1 MEIKLPIRILA
12 LAAATG
18 VAALAAA
25 GAQRAVAVTSPAIR
39 AKQAQAA
46 RVLAEISAID
56 DQVST
61 ISEQYDGARFRLQAL
76 QTQLKGE
83 RVSLVRARHQ
93 VTRAEQRA
101 ANLLVWLYTSNH
113 SSTLDVILGAQNLGE
128 VLRLSDDESTIS
140 RQASLVAAETDQAR
154 LALRLQVESLERD
167 QAASQLALREISEHR
182 GQIMAKLARRQMLL
196 RGVETQ
202 VARLQAQELAQQRRL
217 AAEARARLAA
227 EAAARARAAAA
238 AAARA
243 RVAAARARLEAE
255 RRAAAEAAALAAA
268 KRRAATE
275 ALRAST
281 AERSLTT
288 TPADPPATSTAV
300 TTTAPLT
307 TPTPGTSTETTV
319 ASTPA
324 ADPAGDTT
332 SGPFTT
338 GPDGQL
344 QTTPATTPLPTS
356 TGSTTTPAAPP
367 APLPAGHPEAAS
379 IALQYI
385 GVPYLWGGESPA
397 GFDCSGLVAYVF
409 AQLGIDLPHFA
420 AAQYTYGV
428 AVPESELQPGDL
440 VFFAGLNHVG
450 IYIGN
455 GQYVDAPH
463 TGTFVRIDSMSDPWA
478 VANYVGARRI

>member
-1 MEIKLPIRILA
+1 MEIKPPIRILA
-12 LAAATG
+12 LTAAIGLA
-18 VAALAAA
+18 VLAAA
-25 GAQRAVAVTSPAIR
+25 GTQRAAAVSSPAIR

-56 DQVST
+56 DQVNT
-61 ISEQYDGARFRLQAL
+61 ISEQYDGARFHLQAL
-76 QTQLKGE
+76 QTRLKGE
-83 RVSLVRARHQ
+83 RVSLVRARRQ

-128 VLRLSDDESTIS
+128 VLGLSDDESTIS
-140 RQASLVAAETDQAR
+140 HQAALVAAETDQAR
-154 LALRLQVESLERD
+154 LALRLQVEALERD
-167 QAASQLALREISEHR
+167 QAASQQALAEISEHR
-182 GQIMAKLARRQMLL
+182 GQIMAKLARRQLLL
-196 RGVETQ
+196 RGVEAQ
-202 VARLQAQELAQQRRL
+202 VAKLQAQELAQQRRL

-227 EAAARARAAAA
+227 EAAARARAEAAA
-238 AAARA
+238 AAQ
-243 RVAAARARLEAE
+243 ARLEAE

-268 KRRAATE
+268 KRRAVTE

-281 AERSLTT
+281 AERSVTT
-288 TPADPPATSTAV
+288 TAADPPGTSTSV
-300 TTTAPLT
+300 TTTAPQSAT
-307 TPTPGTSTETTV
+307 TPVTGGVPSVTTPPATVPSADTTPGTVTT
-319 ASTPA
+319 T
-324 ADPAGDTT
+324 
-332 SGPFTT
+332 
-338 GPDGQL
+338 PDGQP
-344 QTTPATTPLPTS
+344 QTTPGAATLPTT
-356 TGSTTTPAAPP
+356 TGATTTPAAPA

-409 AQLGIDLPHFA
+409 GQLGIELPHFA

-455 GQYVDAPH
+455 GEYVDAPH